1 MPATTLKL
9 EKIPHHE
16 PSTLRDYD
24 DIVKPMTAN
33 ARAITRV
40 HGHNTAGCRLCGH
53 VRDTDQAIMD
63 LLGISKIGLA
73 LEKDIPAEAYPMIE
87 KMRSLYDDLI
97 RFANAPKPQPLGDFA
112 E

>member
-1 MPATTLKL
+1 
-9 EKIPHHE
+9 
-16 PSTLRDYD
+16 
-24 DIVKPMTAN
+24 
-33 ARAITRV
+33 
-40 HGHNTAGCRLCGH
+40 
-53 VRDTDQAIMD
+53 MD